1 MNDFIAANLPL
12 VIVGAIIALVVLW
25 WAFMATRRTRVTVDR
40 RDTLDEGAAPASRN
54 QALIDAPPVVA
65 GSTIPTPP
73 PVPEAI
79 GGVGIAVAAAVED
92 AQIERAAAFGDDL
105 TRIKGLGPKL
115 QALLPTLGVTTF
127 AQIASWDDAGI
138 DAIDAQLGV
147 FQGRIR
153 KDNWVAGINAVDYSN
168 TRELG
173 ILLYTEY
180 LMPIQIAAAILLVAM
195 IAAIALTL
203 RERKDSKAIDPSIQV
218 RVRAADRMQ
227 VVKMAPTQAAPAPV
241 APTEAAAEEVK
252 K

>member
-40 RDTLDEGAAPASRN
+40 RDTLDEGAAPAARN
-54 QALIDAPPVVA
+54 QALIDAPPVAA

-92 AQIERAAAFGDDL
+92 AQIERAAAQGDDL

-115 QALLPTLGVTTF
+115 AATL
-127 AQIASWDDAGI
+127 ANLGI
-138 DAIDAQLGV
+138 VRFDQVAAWSEADIDRIDAQLGR

-153 KDNWVAGINAVDYSN
+153 RDSWV
-168 TRELG
+168 E
-173 ILLYTEY
+173 
-180 LMPIQIAAAILLVAM
+180 
-195 IAAIALTL
+195 
-203 RERKDSKAIDPSIQV
+203 
-218 RVRAADRMQ
+218 
-227 VVKMAPTQAAPAPV
+227 QAALLAKGDV
-241 APTEAAAEEVK
+241 DAFEQKFGAR
-252 K
+252 